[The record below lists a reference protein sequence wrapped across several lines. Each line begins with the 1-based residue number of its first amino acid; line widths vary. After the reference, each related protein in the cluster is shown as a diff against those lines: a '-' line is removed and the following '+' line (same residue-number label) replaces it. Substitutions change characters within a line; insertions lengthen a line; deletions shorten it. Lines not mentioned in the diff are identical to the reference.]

1 MTKQVVQG
9 AIAFV
14 ILMGVLVL
22 VGWQFEIERLK
33 HGFLVSPFTM
43 KGNTALCFVIAGTLL
58 ALLQIK
64 RQPQNLSARQGLKR
78 LIWLGAGFISLVG
91 ALTLSQ
97 YIFGWNLGIDEWL
110 FRGRE
115 MAETP
120 YPGRMAETTALNMI
134 LTGVAL
140 VLFEQNQHRSDWF
153 AQLLSFLVGLIA
165 LVPLTGYVFEASIL
179 YTFTLPSTGVS
190 FNTVITFLVLSLGLL
205 LTRPRRGLMRTVS
218 SPFTGGKIARQ
229 LLPWTLLYP
238 LLLNWL
244 LLQGEQHLWHDP
256 ALAYAYD
263 VFVLTITFSILIWW
277 TARSLNRTDFQRQ
290 QAETHLKRLN
300 RSLAKRVAERTAELV
315 KTQTI
320 LNDVLNSAIA
330 SSIVRFRVF
339 PNRDWQYEY
348 QSPGC
353 ETLFGYRAEEILGDK
368 TLWLS
373 RVVPEDVETLVMP
386 LFDAFFACRT
396 ATIEY
401 RFQHKDGSL
410 RWISGTYTSRYD
422 ETTDS
427 WIVTGVSSDISDR
440 KQIEAALR
448 ESEERLQLAF
458 EASGDGLWDWYI
470 ATGKVYYSPLWLKM
484 LGYAADELPQDF
496 STWEQLVHPDDM
508 LWVRELLAK
517 HLQDNRVAYEFDY
530 RLRTK
535 AGTWKWVADY
545 GKVVAR
551 DRQGNPLRMIGTHR
565 DIDARKRA
573 EGALRQSEARSR
585 ALINA
590 LPDLL
595 IRMRADG
602 TYLDF
607 HNNAEFQVYRPH
619 NHYEGITVYD
629 TLPPDLAQQRM
640 EYVQQTLQTGKLQVY
655 EQEIMVAGKKR
666 VEEVRL
672 AVCGRDEI
680 LVIVRDITDRKRAE
694 QELELQ
700 AVITRTMAEGICLVR
715 AADGAIV
722 YTNPKFDQMFGYS
735 AGELIGNQVSILNY
749 QDEHTSA
756 SQVAQMIIQ
765 SILDRGEATYEVHNV
780 KKDGTPFWCQ
790 ATASTFQH
798 PEHGTVFVVIQQ
810 DITGRKQAE
819 ETITA
824 SLKEK
829 EVLLQ
834 EIHHRV
840 KNNLGI
846 VSSLLQMQL
855 RRIQDNEAANILRD
869 SQNRIAS
876 IALVHEKL
884 YRSQDLAKI
893 NFAQY
898 ISDLT
903 AHLFASYNMRPHQI
917 QLTIQVDEVCLNVET
932 AIPCGLI
939 INELISNALKYAF
952 PNDRRGEI
960 QVRLYQE
967 GETMTTL
974 LVRDN
979 GRGLPPDFELKT
991 ARTLGMTLVQGLV
1004 QQLRGTIA
1012 INRQQGTE
1020 FKVCFC
1026 RK

>member
-1 MTKQVVQG
+1 
-9 AIAFV
+9 
-14 ILMGVLVL
+14 
-22 VGWQFEIERLK
+22 
-33 HGFLVSPFTM
+33 
-43 KGNTALCFVIAGTLL
+43 
-58 ALLQIK
+58 
-64 RQPQNLSARQGLKR
+64 
-78 LIWLGAGFISLVG
+78 
-91 ALTLSQ
+91 
-97 YIFGWNLGIDEWL
+97 
-110 FRGRE
+110 
-115 MAETP
+115 
-120 YPGRMAETTALNMI
+120 
-134 LTGVAL
+134 
-140 VLFEQNQHRSDWF
+140 
-153 AQLLSFLVGLIA
+153 
-165 LVPLTGYVFEASIL
+165 
-179 YTFTLPSTGVS
+179 
-190 FNTVITFLVLSLGLL
+190 
-205 LTRPRRGLMRTVS
+205 
-218 SPFTGGKIARQ
+218 
-229 LLPWTLLYP
+229 
-238 LLLNWL
+238 
-244 LLQGEQHLWHDP
+244 
-256 ALAYAYD
+256 
-263 VFVLTITFSILIWW
+263 
-277 TARSLNRTDFQRQ
+277 
-290 QAETHLKRLN
+290 
-300 RSLAKRVAERTAELV
+300 
-315 KTQTI
+315 
-320 LNDVLNSAIA
+320 
-330 SSIVRFRVF
+330 
-339 PNRDWQYEY
+339 
-348 QSPGC
+348 
-353 ETLFGYRAEEILGDK
+353 
-368 TLWLS
+368 
-373 RVVPEDVETLVMP
+373 
-386 LFDAFFACRT
+386 
-396 ATIEY
+396 
-401 RFQHKDGSL
+401 
-410 RWISGTYTSRYD
+410 
-422 ETTDS
+422 
-427 WIVTGVSSDISDR
+427 
-440 KQIEAALR
+440 
-448 ESEERLQLAF
+448 
-458 EASGDGLWDWYI
+458 
-470 ATGKVYYSPLWLKM
+470 
-484 LGYAADELPQDF
+484 
-496 STWEQLVHPDDM
+496 
-508 LWVRELLAK
+508 
-517 HLQDNRVAYEFDY
+517 
-530 RLRTK
+530 
-535 AGTWKWVADY
+535 
-545 GKVVAR
+545 
-551 DRQGNPLRMIGTHR
+551 
-565 DIDARKRA
+565 
-573 EGALRQSEARSR
+573 
-585 ALINA
+585 
-590 LPDLL
+590 
-595 IRMRADG
+595 
-602 TYLDF
+602 
-607 HNNAEFQVYRPH
+607 
-619 NHYEGITVYD
+619 
-629 TLPPDLAQQRM
+629 
-640 EYVQQTLQTGKLQVY
+640 
-655 EQEIMVAGKKR
+655 MVAGKKR

-672 AVCGRDEI
+672 AVCGKDEI

-780 KKDGTPFWCQ
+780 KKDGTSFWCQ

-798 PEHGTVFVVIQQ
+798 PGHGTVFVVIQQ

-939 INELISNALKYAF
+939 INEVISNALKYAF
-952 PNDRRGEI
+952 PNDQRGEI